1 MTTVGNYQQLMTL
14 FSYRPRLLTLES
26 GAMDASIGNLSNI
39 EEEPRT
45 PNITLERS
53 SSSAY
58 KHTALTTSSSSP
70 AYKPTALTLSVTKSP
85 AVQSSKS
92 PVKMNSLFPIVKSS
106 KQQSVGVKTVGEAS
120 SYQSVASASAE
131 PLGKWSVV
139 SLKTPPSFAISYFR
153 CSFVLLFISLHQ
165 SWMSALC
172 ALGWSPVTGSTLI
185 WINACREKS
194 ERQPLRG
201 MMLRVTYITHTHT
214 HTHIINCQIITSN
227 IILSQKGEL
236 PKIEAC

>member
-1 MTTVGNYQQLMTL
+1 
-14 FSYRPRLLTLES
+14 
-26 GAMDASIGNLSNI
+26 MDASIGNLSNI

-70 AYKPTALTLSVTKSP
+70 ALPT

-106 KQQSVGVKTVGEAS
+106 KHQIVGVKTVGEAS
-120 SYQSVASASAE
+120 SYQSVASASAG
-131 PLGKWSVV
+131 PLGKWSIV

-153 CSFVLLFISLHQ
+153 CSFVIYLLHQ
-165 SWMSALC
+165 S
-172 ALGWSPVTGSTLI
+172 
-185 WINACREKS
+185 
-194 ERQPLRG
+194 
-201 MMLRVTYITHTHT
+201 
-214 HTHIINCQIITSN
+214 
-227 IILSQKGEL
+227 
-236 PKIEAC
+236 